1 MSRTG
6 ARKAGP
12 TAAVEPLD
20 RGSPIPLYVQVRN
33 RLLALVSAWTD
44 PQRNF
49 PSDDELTR
57 TFAVSRATIREAMEE
72 LVEAGFLHRTRG
84 SGTKVSLHKVEEKL
98 TPRMD
103 IRRQWAA
110 EGQPIHATVLA
121 FERVGAPAE
130 VARRLDLAPGAEI
143 LFIKRVRSTPI
154 SPVAIDWRY
163 VPARHAKEFTR
174 AEASGSILDA
184 LWTRVPLHHSDL
196 QIEAALSGIDEVEL
210 LHLPAGSPVLVRNLV
225 YFDRAAR
232 PVMTGRSIHR
242 ADLMRYS
249 LQIELRRGGG
259 PVRTMRAARK
269 D

>member
-1 MSRTG
+1 MSRTR
-6 ARKAGP
+6 ARKP
-12 TAAVEPLD
+12 VPAATIEPLD
-20 RGSPIPLYVQVRN
+20 RNSPIPLYVQVRN
-33 RLLALVSAWTD
+33 RLLTMVSSWTD

-72 LVEAGFLHRTRG
+72 LVAAGFLNRTRG

-98 TPRMD
+98 TPSMD

-110 EGQPIHATVLA
+110 EGQPIRTTILA
-121 FERVGAPAE
+121 FERVGAPAD
-130 VARRLDLAPGAEI
+130 VARRLELAAGAEI
-143 LFIKRVRSTPI
+143 LFVKRVRSTPI
-154 SPVAIDWRY
+154 SPIAIDWRY
-163 VPARHAKEFTR
+163 VPARHAKDFTR

-184 LWTRVPLHHSDL
+184 LWARVPLHHSEL

-210 LHLPAGSPVLVRNLV
+210 LHLPAGSPVLVRHLV
-225 YFDRAAR
+225 YFDKAAR
-232 PVMTGRSIHR
+232 PVMAGRSIHR

-249 LQIELRRGGG
+249 LQVELRRDGA
-259 PVRTMRAARK
+259 PVRAVRAARK